1 MRLEGQV
8 AIVTGASAG
17 IGFSTAKLFCAE
29 GAHVIACARRSA
41 RLKKLQA
48 ECTEAGYPG
57 DITICQTDVRDPAQI
72 DRMYDTALEKFGTI
86 DVVVN
91 NAGVLDGMRPV
102 SEVTDEIYD
111 LVYETNQKAVFL
123 SCRRAVQI
131 LLEQNKHGSII
142 NMGSAASLR
151 GMRGGLM
158 YVMTKHAVLGITRNV
173 SVCYYERGIR
183 CNCICPANI
192 KTEINRANSELGI
205 GLIDWQMRAGH
216 GISME
221 MITPPGEG
229 QKPIL
234 GKPHDVAELCLFLA
248 DEKTSR
254 YISGADIKID
264 ASYLNM

>member
-29 GAHVIACARRSA
+29 GAHVIACARRA
-41 RLKKLQA
+41 TRLKKLQA
-48 ECTEAGYPG
+48 ECSQAGYPG

-72 DRMYDTALEKFGTI
+72 DRMYDLALEKFGTI

-102 SEVTDEIYD
+102 HEVTDEIYD

-131 LLEQNKHGSII
+131 LLDQNKHGSII

-151 GMRGGLM
+151 GLRGGLM
-158 YVMTKHAVLGITRNV
+158 YVTCKHAVLGMTRNI
-173 SVCYYERGIR
+173 SASYFERGIR

-192 KTEINRANSELGI
+192 KTEVNKACAELGI
-205 GLIDWQMRAGH
+205 GLLDWQMRAGN
-216 GISME
+216 GISMAT
-221 MITPPGEG
+221 ITPPG
-229 QKPIL
+229 QDKPML
-234 GKPHDVAELCLFLA
+234 GKPSDVAKLCLFLA
-248 DEKTSR
+248 DEKSSG
-254 YISGADIKID
+254 YISGAEIKID
-264 ASYLNM
+264 GSYLNM